1 MKGKIYL
8 IPVPLGDNQPVE
20 VLPATVFSVINSVD
34 YYMVE
39 NIRSARRFLRKAG
52 IAKSISDLTFFE
64 LNKKTSYSEAVTY
77 LSAAFEGKNMGII
90 SEAGMPGIADPGS
103 EAVKAAHNK
112 GLEVVPLVGPSSI
125 LLALTASGMNGQS
138 FAFSGYLP
146 IKQPERIKKIRQL
159 ETRSRNENQTQIFM
173 ETPYRNN
180 PLFKDILSTCAKN
193 TRICVASDI
202 TLPSE
207 FIQTKTVAEWKNK
220 LPELHKRPTIFILD
234 AIGK

>member
-8 IPVPLGDNQPVE
+8 IPVTLGDNQPQE
-20 VLPATVFSVINSVD
+20 VLPASVFSIIDTVD
-34 YYMVE
+34 FYMAE

-52 IAKSISDLTFFE
+52 IKKSISELTFFE
-64 LNKKTSYSEAVTY
+64 LNKHTNQQEAASF
-77 LSAAFEGKNMGII
+77 LAPALAGKNMGII

-103 EAVKAAHNK
+103 HAVKAAHQK

-125 LLALTASGMNGQS
+125 FLALTAAGMNGQN

-159 ETRSRNENQTQIFM
+159 EMRSRNENQTQIFM

-180 PLFKDILSTCAKN
+180 PLFKDILQTCGKN
-193 TRICVASDI
+193 TRICIATDI
-202 TLPSE
+202 TLETE
-207 FIQTKTVAEWKNK
+207 FIKTKTVAQWKNS
-220 LPELHKRPTIFILD
+220 LPDLHKRPTIFILD
-234 AIGK
+234 ACNK